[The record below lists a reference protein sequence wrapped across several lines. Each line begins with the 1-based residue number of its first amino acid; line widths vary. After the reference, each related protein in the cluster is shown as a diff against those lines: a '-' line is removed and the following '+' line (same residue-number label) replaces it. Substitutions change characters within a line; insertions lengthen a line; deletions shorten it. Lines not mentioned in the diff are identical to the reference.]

1 MLKNKKRLSFALL
14 ILVASIS
21 LYAQNNTNSPYTLY
35 GYGDISENYSGE
47 QRAMGGVSIASRSK
61 TSINTVNPASYSA
74 VDSMTFMF
82 DMGVSVL
89 GSRYTYG
96 NLSNSKINGNLEY
109 LTMQF
114 PLAKNMGFSMGFL
127 PYSFTGFNYSL
138 NDTLPLAAYPD
149 TVVGTKSYNG
159 LGGISQVYAGISIKL
174 FRRLSLGV
182 NGYYMFGNNMSTRVI
197 TFNTTGFTSGYQK
210 DSIKVGSFRM
220 RYGLQ
225 YEMPL
230 AKGKELTLGAY
241 YEQKQKL
248 NATYSE
254 STGSVADQHTPYEKV
269 HSEFELPQTFGLGV
283 NFNSN
288 NKLILGAD
296 YSYQQWADVK
306 YMGVK
311 DTLNNRM
318 RLAIGAEYIPNYRSR
333 KYFDRVTYRL
343 GLNMSDAYY
352 KVNGQVQPKNFGIA
366 FGLGLPLRSVKSV
379 VNATVEYGKVG
390 STTLLREDYV
400 KFTLNAVINEN
411 WFFKRKL

>member
-1 MLKNKKRLSFALL
+1 MLKNKKWLSFALL
-14 ILVASIS
+14 ILVATIS
-21 LYAQNNTNSPYTLY
+21 LNAQNNTNSPYTLY

-47 QRAMGGVSIASRSK
+47 QRAMGGVSIASRSR

-82 DMGVSVL
+82 DMGVSML
-89 GSRYTYG
+89 GSRFTSG
-96 NLSNSKINGNLEY
+96 SLSNSKINANLEY
-109 LTMQF
+109 ITMQF
-114 PLAKNMGFSMGFL
+114 PLSKNMGFSMGVL
-127 PYSFTGFNYSL
+127 PYSFKGFNYSL
-138 NDTLPLAAYPD
+138 TDTLDLAAYPD

-159 LGGISQVYAGISIKL
+159 LGGISQVYAGISLKL
-174 FRRLSLGV
+174 FHRLSLGV
-182 NGYYMFGNNMSTRVI
+182 NAYYMFGNNMTTRVLS
-197 TFNTTGFTSGYQK
+197 FNNTGFTSAYQR

-230 AKGKELTLGAY
+230 AKGRELTLGAY

-248 NATYSE
+248 NATFSE
-254 STGSVADQHTPYEKV
+254 STGSVADQQTPYEKV
-269 HSEFELPQTFGLGV
+269 YSEFELPQVIGLGV
-283 NFNSN
+283 NYFNG
-288 NKLILGAD
+288 NKLTIGAD
-296 YSYQQWADVK
+296 FSYQQWADVK
-306 YMGVK
+306 FMGVK

-318 RLAIGAEYIPNYRSR
+318 RLAIGAEYTPNYRSR
-333 KYFDRVTYRL
+333 KYFDRMTYRF

-352 KVNGQVQPKNFGIA
+352 KVNGQVPPKNFGIA

-379 VNATVEYGKVG
+379 VNATLEYGKVG
-390 STTLLREDYV
+390 SSSLLREDYL